1 MKAPTRTLTGTRYST
16 ASIVTFVRG
25 PAKVLAPRHISGK
38 LLLAECLRGSDNPP
52 RSTSGS
58 PTVTTSR
65 NDALAR
71 LRQKFQPCPPPRG
84 QCFHR
89 QVNFTTTMLPVSPAE
104 GGEKRLVV
112 DVVDLRLIMTRD
124 DRAGGIPVIGLNLDH
139 GLDGLVFRMT
149 FEESHHMQIVA
160 AKPQGERLENA
171 GRHQQRRADIE

>member
-25 PAKVLAPRHISGK
+25 PAKVLAPRHTSGK
-38 LLLAECLRGSDNPP
+38 LLLAECLPGSDNPP
-52 RSTSGS
+52 RSTSDS

-65 NDALAR
+65 NDALTR

-84 QCFHR
+84 QCFRR
-89 QVNFTTTMLPVSPAE
+89 QVNFTTT
-104 GGEKRLVV
+104 
-112 DVVDLRLIMTRD
+112 I
-124 DRAGGIPVIGLNLDH
+124 VIGLNLDH